1 MPAPLHRGLAGQ
13 VVDLLRERILSGE
26 LAPGTRLNEVEIAR
40 EFEIS
45 RAPLREAI
53 RGLTSEG
60 LLIYRPNRG
69 AVVFDA
75 DVDEITALFELR
87 TALETSAARLAADR
101 RTAKA
106 LEDLREIC
114 SRSREVVTSGQH
126 FPYRLDLEFHRCLMQ
141 AAASPRIADQAWA
154 VQQQVI
160 VLRSQRGRDPAH
172 TQASLDDHEA
182 IASAVTAG
190 QGQHA
195 AELMATHLDRVCRQ
209 MLAGRIADAG

>member
-1 MPAPLHRGLAGQ
+1 MPSPLQRGLASQ

-26 LAPGTRLNEVEIAR
+26 LAPGTRLNEVELAR
-40 EFEIS
+40 ELEIS

-60 LLIYRPNRG
+60 LLTYRPNRG

-87 TALETSAARLAADR
+87 TALETSATRLAADR
-101 RTAKA
+101 RSAAA
-106 LEDLREIC
+106 LEDLQEIC
-114 SRSREVVTSGQH
+114 RRSREVVTAGRH

-141 AAASPRIADQAWA
+141 AAASPRIAEQAWA

-160 VLRSQRGRDPAH
+160 VLRSQRARDPAH

-182 IASAVTAG
+182 IASAVAAG
-190 QGQHA
+190 HARQA
-195 AELMATHLDRVCRQ
+195 AELMTTHLDRVCRH
-209 MLAGRIADAG
+209 MLAGRMPHAG